1 MGRRPSASP
10 GPSGPAGYG
19 VSPTSGL
26 RGSERSALCSRRPSN
41 RKDMLHGRRAEPL
54 APVRCLMALSDEHPT
69 TDLRRTTIMRVLV
82 AFEGVRSVYSRTII
96 RAISELRSGLDVR
109 SSGLERLKEE
119 LESFD
124 PHVVVS
130 SRPNGEHPGLRGAW
144 VQIPTDDDLE
154 EGERLARI
162 CLDGEMWRTD
172 GPPLSELLE
181 VLDETQKRL
190 HEGHLSEAC

>member
-1 MGRRPSASP
+1 MP
-10 GPSGPAGYG
+10 Y
-19 VSPTSGL
+19 
-26 RGSERSALCSRRPSN
+26 
-41 RKDMLHGRRAEPL
+41 GRRAEPL
-54 APVRCLMALSDEHPT
+54 ASVRCLMAISDELPT
-69 TDLRRTTIMRVLV
+69 LDLRRTPIMRVLV
-82 AFEGVRSVYSRTII
+82 AFEDVRSVYSRTII

-130 SRPNGEHPGLRGAW
+130 SRPNGEHPGMRGAW

-154 EGERLARI
+154 DGERLARI
-162 CLDGEMWRTD
+162 CLNGEKWRTD
-172 GPPLSELLE
+172 GPPLSELLA

-190 HEGHLSEAC
+190 REGDLSEAC

>member
-1 MGRRPSASP
+1 
-10 GPSGPAGYG
+10 
-19 VSPTSGL
+19 
-26 RGSERSALCSRRPSN
+26 
-41 RKDMLHGRRAEPL
+41 
-54 APVRCLMALSDEHPT
+54 MALSDEHPT

-144 VQIPTDDDLE
+144 VHIPTDDGLE
-154 EGERLARI
+154 DGERLARI
-162 CLDGEMWRTD
+162 CLDGEKWRTD
-172 GPPLSELLE
+172 GPPLSELLA

-190 HEGHLSEAC
+190 REGDLSEAC